1 MAVGDF
7 RISNE
12 IKNAILKSVYTLG
25 AAAGANSGKIFLT
38 LNHNTSNNQL
48 AQFSFV
54 DGVATLNGSVAFDVI
69 VDGSPITINKIFIGT
84 GSGSGVYNSRAEI
97 TLQGDEIKTFN
108 ESGMFAIMSLSIQ
121 LNEVNG

>member
-12 IKNAILKSVYTLG
+12 IKNAILESAYTIG
-25 AAAGANSGKIFLT
+25 SGGNANKIYLT
-38 LNHNTSNNQL
+38 LNHNTSNNEL
-48 AQFSFV
+48 AQFSFA
-54 DGVATLNGSVAFDVI
+54 DGIATLNGSVAFDVI
-69 VDGSPITINKIFIGT
+69 VSGSPITINKIYIGSGT
-84 GSGSGVYNSRAEI
+84 GASYNNRAEI

-121 LNEVNG
+121 LNEVNA